1 MVSREEEFPVFQ
13 IKVLDPSKLPPA
25 PGTYWDPACYDVS
38 QEEVDVFDRQFP
50 EKRKEVRP
58 GQLRG

>member
-1 MVSREEEFPVFQ
+1 MEIRLEKRE
-13 IKVLDPSKLPPA
+13 D
-25 PGTYWDPACYDVS
+25 Y
-38 QEEVDVFDRQFP
+38 EEVDVFDRQFP